1 MRGMTDSSAMRRAR
15 RVLLAT
21 GAGLA
26 LATSTPGLASAAP
39 RAKPAAPSAEA
50 RHTTTP
56 APPAK
61 VIAKANLFGHKVG

>member
-1 MRGMTDSSAMRRAR
+1 LILSQSQ
-15 RVLLAT
+15 LPKP
-21 GAGLA
+21 AGHFW
-26 LATSTPGLASAAP
+26 SW
-39 RAKPAAPSAEA
+39 KPAAPSAEA